1 MSEIKYRAWSVFDKQ
16 MYSVKSI
23 DFNDMRINL
32 NGADL
37 HNSLVGLELMQ
48 YTGLRD
54 KNGKEIYEGDIV
66 IFTLGDY
73 QIKGEVI
80 KDYGCYTI
88 IFNGLDNE
96 KLESNTDYSSSYN
109 GLYIDNY
116 LTFIEIIWNF
126 EVDFEGS
133 FKTIEIIGN
142 VHENKNLLE
151 G

>member
-88 IFNGLDNE
+88 
-96 KLESNTDYSSSYN
+96 YN